1 MGAINAAQLYSS
13 GVPMV
18 VLRAVSPADIWAV
31 VVKPDSTLKS
41 PADFKGKKYGV
52 VSLSGTNY
60 GTTFLSFKADGVDL
74 IRDVKVS
81 TLPPANLVTA
91 LEKGEIDGGTIYE
104 PYLTTA
110 LKANR
115 VKILFR
121 PGDLYQKRFGEPFLA
136 LVISARKEFVE
147 KNRAAAGKFISVMED
162 TLVNLNSNLDAAAQ
176 AHSECIPETKLTAAE
191 TKEYLLPYA
200 PNVIKTRNEPA
211 MVKSAQNLYDRLLE
225 AKQLQQP
232 VKAADFW
239 VKP

>member
-1 MGAINAAQLYSS
+1 
-13 GVPMV
+13 MV

-31 VVKPDSTLKS
+31 VVRPDSTLKT

-60 GTTFLSFKADGVDL
+60 GTTFLSFKTEGVDL
-74 IRDVKVS
+74 MRDVKVS
-81 TLPPANLVTA
+81 TLPPSNLVTA

-110 LKANR
+110 VKNGR

-121 PGDLYQKRFGEPFLA
+121 PGDTYQKRYGEPFLA
-136 LVISARKEFVE
+136 LVISARKEFTD
-147 KNRAAAGKFISVMED
+147 KNPAAAANFISVMED
-162 TLVNLNSNLDAAAQ
+162 TLTSLESNLDAAAQ
-176 AHSECIPETKLTAAE
+176 AHVECIPDTRLTPAE

-200 PNVIKTRNEPA
+200 PNVIKTRNDPA
-211 MVKSAQNLYDRLLE
+211 FIKSAQNLYDRLLD

-239 VKP
+239 VKLQ